1 MFLPLGDRR
10 HFFFAGGGDV
20 MVQEDEELA
29 EDVADDVEVEE
40 EGSVSVNVAAG
51 RLKKLLVMSIVFFL
65 KILLFPPVVDDVWH
79 LS

>member
-1 MFLPLGDRR
+1 MFLPLGDRG
-10 HFFFAGGGDV
+10 HFFFADRGDV